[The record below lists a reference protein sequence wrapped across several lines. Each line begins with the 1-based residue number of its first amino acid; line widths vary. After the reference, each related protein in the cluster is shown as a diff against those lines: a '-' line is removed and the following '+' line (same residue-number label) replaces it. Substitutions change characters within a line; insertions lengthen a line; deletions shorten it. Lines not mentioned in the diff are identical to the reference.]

1 MPKSI
6 RIYRVTIAI
15 DKNRNIRGMVED
27 SFVMDR
33 QSMKPAQ
40 TTNIDLPL
48 NGLLN
53 PSPDS
58 NLNEL

>member
-58 NLNEL
+58 KEL

>member
-1 MPKSI
+1 MPNSI